1 MSLANTARAFFY
13 QNEPYN
19 REELLVNM
27 DLFAMMKLLAFGN
40 RMLSEAQEEATK
52 LLVLG
57 ETLEANA
64 VARDVSTIAKNLKSL
79 QNAYNLALN

>member
-1 MSLANTARAFFY
+1 MSLLDSSRAFFY

-27 DLFAMMKLLAFGN
+27 DLFAMMKLLTFGKK
-40 RMLSEAQEEATK
+40 MLSEAQEEATK
-52 LLVLG
+52 LLLLG

-64 VARDVSTIAKNLKSL
+64 VARDVSTIAKNLNSL